1 MVKES
6 GEANFLKGALVMKS
20 KAEYRRRWCE
30 GLRLGYMVN
39 SRDPSF
45 PRHYAKAMMREDKRI
60 YWAKKR
66 RKLGPS
72 YNRTIEVYL
81 GKRIRAVL
89 INQYYNRSLINMW
102 PTNMIHVDLGNK
114 IVIPGNRI
122 LYEELLRNS
131 NLDEKE

>member
-1 MVKES
+1 
-6 GEANFLKGALVMKS
+6 MKS
-20 KAEYRRRWCE
+20 KAEYQRRWCE

-45 PRHYAKAMMREDKRI
+45 PRCYAKAMMREDKRQ
-60 YWAKKR
+60 YWAKKH

-89 INQYYNRSLINMW
+89 IDQYYNRSPIDSPINSLINMW
-102 PTNMIHVDLGNK
+102 PTHIINVTFTKL
-114 IVIPGNRI
+114 
-122 LYEELLRNS
+122 
-131 NLDEKE
+131 

>member
-1 MVKES
+1 
-6 GEANFLKGALVMKS
+6 MKS
-20 KAEYRRRWCE
+20 KAEYQRRWCE

-45 PRHYAKAMMREDKRI
+45 PRCYAKAMMREDKRK
-60 YWAKKR
+60 YWAKKH

-89 INQYYNRSLINMW
+89 IDQYYNRSLINMW
-102 PTNMIHVDLGNK
+102 PTNMIHVDLGNE

>member
-1 MVKES
+1 
-6 GEANFLKGALVMKS
+6 MKS
-20 KAEYRRRWCE
+20 KAEYQRRWCE

-45 PRHYAKAMMREDKRI
+45 SRRYAKAMMREDKRK
-60 YWAKKR
+60 YWAKKH

-72 YNRTIEVYL
+72 YNRTIEVYFEKC
-81 GKRIRAVL
+81 GRADRIDR
-89 INQYYNRSLINMW
+89 YYNRSLINMW
-102 PTNMIHVDLGNK
+102 PTNMIHVDLGNE

>member
-1 MVKES
+1 
-6 GEANFLKGALVMKS
+6 MKS
-20 KAEYRRRWCE
+20 KAEYQRRWCE

-45 PRHYAKAMMREDKRI
+45 PRCYAKAMMREDKRK
-60 YWAKKR
+60 YWAKKH

-89 INQYYNRSLINMW
+89 IDQYYNRSPINSLINMW
-102 PTNMIHVDLGNK
+102 PTHIINVTFTKL
-114 IVIPGNRI
+114 
-122 LYEELLRNS
+122 
-131 NLDEKE
+131 

>member
-1 MVKES
+1 
-6 GEANFLKGALVMKS
+6 MKS
-20 KAEYRRRWCE
+20 KAEYRRRWRE

-39 SRDPSF
+39 PRDPSF
-45 PRHYAKAMMREDKRI
+45 PRHYARAMMREDKRI
-60 YWAKKR
+60 YWTRKH

-89 INQYYNRSLINMW
+89 IDQYYNRSPINMW
-102 PTNMIHVDLGNK
+102 PTNMIRVDLRNK
-114 IVIPGNRI
+114 IVVPKPYVRYDNQV
-122 LYEELLRNS
+122 LYEKLLKNS

>member
-1 MVKES
+1 
-6 GEANFLKGALVMKS
+6 MKS
-20 KAEYRRRWCE
+20 KAEYRRRRCE

-39 SRDPSF
+39 PRDSSF
-45 PRHYAKAMMREDKRI
+45 PGRYARAMMREDKRK

-89 INQYYNRSLINMW
+89 INQYYNRSPINMW
-102 PTNMIHVDLGNK
+102 PTQ
-114 IVIPGNRI
+114 IVNVKVTK
-122 LYEELLRNS
+122 L
-131 NLDEKE
+131 